1 VNEEEEDF
9 DPYHFF
15 ISFVSGLILLRAIF
29 WKA

>member
-1 VNEEEEDF
+1 MNEKEDGF

-15 ISFVSGLILLRAIF
+15 ISFVGGLILLRAIF